1 MSAIHGVGAALANYS
16 TSLASPFSQ
25 ASAGSGV
32 APIQPGSPLTLDQIA
47 QLRQK
52 LQQAVDQAFSQ
63 GKTPAEINKLLQQK
77 VSDTLAKFG
86 VSESDRSSTM
96 SQLSQL
102 FNMQAPNDQVRQQ
115 AQDFLQGLVDNLAG
129 GLPAGGPGGGLAV
142 GIGQNVDLVG

>member
-1 MSAIHGVGAALANYS
+1 MSAINGVGAALANYS
-16 TSLASPFSQ
+16 TSLTSPFSQ
-25 ASAGSGV
+25 TSAGGGV
-32 APIQPGSPLTLDQIA
+32 AQIQPGSPLTPDQIV

-63 GKTPAEINKLLQQK
+63 GKTPDEINRLLQQK

-102 FNMQAPNDQVRQQ
+102 FNVQAPNDQVRQQ
-115 AQDFLQGLVDNLAG
+115 AQDLLQGLVDNLAG
-129 GLPAGGPGGGLAV
+129 GLPGASPGGLAG

>member
-1 MSAIHGVGAALANYS
+1 MSAINGVGAALANYS
-16 TSLASPFSQ
+16 TSLTSPFSQ
-25 ASAGSGV
+25 TSAGGG
-32 APIQPGSPLTLDQIA
+32 AQIQSGSPLTPDQIV

-63 GKTPAEINKLLQQK
+63 GKTPAEINRLLQQK

-102 FNMQAPNDQVRQQ
+102 FNVQAPNDQVRQQ
-115 AQDFLQGLVDNLAG
+115 AQDLLQGLVDNLAG
-129 GLPAGGPGGGLAV
+129 GLPGASPVGLAG